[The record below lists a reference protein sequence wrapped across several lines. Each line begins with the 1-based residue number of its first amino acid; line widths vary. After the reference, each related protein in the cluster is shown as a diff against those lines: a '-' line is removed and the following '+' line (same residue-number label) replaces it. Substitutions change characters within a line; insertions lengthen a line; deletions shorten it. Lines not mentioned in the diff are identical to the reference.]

1 MCSCGNGSKNTLELF
16 IEDIIVTWKLLLPTI
31 VVDET
36 MVQLCKSLPRAL
48 CLVNNNDLAGLSA
61 HFEVLHKSRKQDGII
76 FVSDGQSEL
85 LQQLDTGIPAIFR
98 SNYPIFMPLGNS
110 DDIKLRLDSNIM
122 FFKEENEAWYS
133 LVDMFSVKGGL
144 PIKLEFAKWTTMN
157 GFEFERSHNRWD
169 RRRDLRGAKFFNCF
183 GFNRRW
189 AEVTRDEAGK
199 INGSEGYFQD
209 ILFIVLNR
217 LNLTIVTMEPYPNNK
232 NRLLENGSWTGVMGS
247 LQRKETDIGSSG
259 MGMSLQRVPYVEF
272 PHKTSGIKPTPITLI
287 AAIPKEKELNMWT
300 FVRVFGVVQWS
311 IFFSF
316 MALFVIMMTAMHLAD
331 ERGHAED
338 QMGFL
343 ASAIA
348 TAYLFAIQ
356 LGDHPDLKG
365 LKSKCLIMT
374 MSWMTL
380 LMFIY
385 YSGEITAEMT
395 SGPGSIPVRTYEDV
409 IKHEY
414 KVISASNYY
423 MNLLKSA
430 PNDSAKHQVYI
441 DSFVN
446 AAGMVEPEENKS
458 IMYTAMKAIVDD
470 PKKLLCGAKTT
481 LARSSDVEEKQL
493 SFQLMVLN

>member
-423 MNLLKSA
+423 MNLLKK
-430 PNDSAKHQVYI
+430 P
-441 DSFVN
+441 
-446 AAGMVEPEENKS
+446 
-458 IMYTAMKAIVDD
+458 
-470 PKKLLCGAKTT
+470 
-481 LARSSDVEEKQL
+481 
-493 SFQLMVLN
+493 